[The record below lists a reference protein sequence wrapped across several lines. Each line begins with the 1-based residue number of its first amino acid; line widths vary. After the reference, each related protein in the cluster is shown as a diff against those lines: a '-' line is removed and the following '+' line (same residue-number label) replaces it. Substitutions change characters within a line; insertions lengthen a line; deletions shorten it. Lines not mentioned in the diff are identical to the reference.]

1 MNYASIKVLV
11 LVLASGGLI
20 AACASG
26 TDSVDFSS
34 GSGGGATVSGSGGG
48 NGGSGGS
55 GNGGNGGNGSGNGGS
70 GSTVASTG
78 TFPTGGAD
86 AGPSCIPTCNTDSDC
101 QNSCPVA
108 QTGINCCDTQTG
120 LCYVASTPVCPMPPT
135 DGGTVMPPY

>member
-1 MNYASIKVLV
+1 VNYASIKVLV
-11 LVLASGGLI
+11 LVLATGGLI

-34 GSGGGATVSGSGGG
+34 GSGGGATVSGSGG
-48 NGGSGGS
+48 S
-55 GNGGNGGNGSGNGGS
+55 GNGGNGGNSGSGNGGDGSGGS
-70 GSTVASTG
+70 GSSVVSTG
-78 TFPTGGAD
+78 GSPSD
-86 AGPSCIPTCNTDSDC
+86 AGPSCIPMCNADSDC

-135 DGGTVMPPY
+135 DGGPVMPPY